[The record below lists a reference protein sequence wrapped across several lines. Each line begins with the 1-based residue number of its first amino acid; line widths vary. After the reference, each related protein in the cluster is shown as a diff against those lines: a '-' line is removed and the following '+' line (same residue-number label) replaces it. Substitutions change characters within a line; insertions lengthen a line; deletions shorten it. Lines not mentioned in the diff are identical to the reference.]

1 MDQFEN
7 PVFMALCSRL
17 SLPLDKGRGIPALS
31 TSKPM
36 KAPRLLSLLLSM
48 LCIGAGA
55 AQSWYTGE
63 TPLRRVTVQNG
74 VLTDCNSQ
82 ADSCVINTTAT
93 GINPGEGVRPAI
105 TLDIANL
112 HNRTGRRYE
121 VFTVDSAGQTLRQ
134 KVENPVWGVVWGY
147 RDPQNHHGLLLRA
160 GADDFY
166 GYQAPEWLCTIYTV
180 ARGDTIFHTRWK
192 RVASN
197 SIHPGSDYNRLHIV
211 PVSGGYEILLGPEQ
225 EFRLGVCRDDRLFG
239 NQAGIR
245 VGSGACVCVKNWTVT
260 PREYPERHVIWSA
273 DELDELLR
281 QSHHPA
287 EGFYEFLQASATNS
301 YTRLG
306 GNYRLAMVSSGP
318 HFLLIY
324 VEGAQRFG
332 DQWQTGMVKA
342 VLEPT
347 GLSNLFNVTW
357 YDAEHRPIR
366 EGVKA
371 IIGDNGV
378 LTIHFS
384 REGVILEWNRA
395 IGPDGETGTG
405 NRGSYHATSS
415 LTPR

>member
-1 MDQFEN
+1 
-7 PVFMALCSRL
+7 
-17 SLPLDKGRGIPALS
+17 
-31 TSKPM
+31 M
-36 KAPRLLSLLLSM
+36 KAPRLLSLLLTI

-55 AQSWYTGE
+55 APSWYTGE
-63 TPLRRVTVQNG
+63 TPLRRATLRDG
-74 VLTDCNSQ
+74 VLTDCNSR
-82 ADSCVINTTAT
+82 ADSCVTNTIAT
-93 GINPGEGVRPAI
+93 GINPGKGARPAI

-121 VFTVDSAGQTLRQ
+121 VFTTDSTGQTLRQ
-134 KVENPVWGVVWGY
+134 KVEKPVWGVVWGY

-166 GYQAPEWLCTIYTV
+166 GYQPPEWLCTIYTV
-180 ARGDTIFHTRWK
+180 VRGDTIFHTRWK

-211 PVSGGYEILLGPEQ
+211 PVSGGYEILLGPKR
-225 EFRLGVCRDDRLFG
+225 EFRLGFCRDDRLFG
-239 NQAGIR
+239 DRAGIC
-245 VGSGACVCVKNWTVT
+245 VGSGACVRLKNWTVT

-273 DELDELLR
+273 EELNDLLR
-281 QSHHPA
+281 HSRHPA
-287 EGFYEFLQASATNS
+287 EGFYEFLQATATNS

-306 GNYRLAMVSSGP
+306 GNYRLALVSSGS
-318 HFLLIY
+318 HFLLVYI
-324 VEGAQRFG
+324 EGAQRFG

-357 YDAEHRPIR
+357 YDAEHRPMR

-384 REGVILEWNRA
+384 LEGVILEWNRA
-395 IGPDGETGTG
+395 VNPDGENNTER
-405 NRGSYHATSS
+405 RGSYRITSAS
-415 LTPR
+415 TSPLPL